1 MSDDPQAR
9 VGRGQWFSHS
19 GPVWIKDLGDEYIL
33 NCYTTC
39 LRHDNPKAD
48 ELLEEIRN
56 RNMEWRLD
64 T

>member
-33 NCYTTC
+33 RSN
-39 LRHDNPKAD
+39 DNENP
-48 ELLEEIRN
+48 N
-56 RNMEWRLD
+56 
-64 T
+64 

>member
-1 MSDDPQAR
+1 MTTSTLATQ
-9 VGRGQWFSHS
+9 VGGSHS

-33 NCYTTC
+33 NCYKTC

-48 ELLEEIRN
+48 ELLEEIKN